1 MTAFQE
7 DPLVFL
13 LLEENMMVHMGRVLA
28 LVRFEG
34 ETAVLL
40 KDGSVMATGFTP
52 LTISRRSER
61 FMREGEEM
69 ARSMRQGG
77 KIL

>member
-1 MTAFQE
+1 M
-7 DPLVFL
+7 FL
-13 LLEENMMVHMGRVLA
+13 LLEENMMVHMDRVLA

-52 LTISRRSER
+52 LTSSRRSER

>member
-1 MTAFQE
+1 M
-7 DPLVFL
+7 VFL

-40 KDGSVMATGFTP
+40 RDGTVMATGFTP
-52 LTISRRSER
+52 PTLARRSAC
-61 FMREGEEM
+61 FMEEGK
-69 ARSMRQGG
+69 ALAQSLRQGG

>member
-1 MTAFQE
+1 M
-7 DPLVFL
+7 FL
-13 LLEENMMVHMGRVLA
+13 LLEESMTVHMGRVIA

-40 KDGSVMATGFTP
+40 RDGSVMATGFTP
-52 LTISRRSER
+52 ATIARRSER
-61 FMREGEEM
+61 FMEKGKERV
-69 ARSMRQGG
+69 RSMRQGG

>member
-1 MTAFQE
+1 M
-7 DPLVFL
+7 VFL
-13 LLEENMMVHMGRVLA
+13 LLEENMMVHMDRVLA

-52 LTISRRSER
+52 LTISRRSKR

>member
-1 MTAFQE
+1 M
-7 DPLVFL
+7 VFL
-13 LLEENMMVHMGRVLA
+13 LLEENMMVHMGRILA

-40 KDGSVMATGFTP
+40 RDGSVMATGFTP
-52 LTISRRSER
+52 PTLARRSAR
-61 FMREGEEM
+61 FVEKGK
-69 ARSMRQGG
+69 ALAQSLRQGG

>member
-1 MTAFQE
+1 M
-7 DPLVFL
+7 VFL
-13 LLEENMMVHMGRVLA
+13 LLEENMLVHMDKVLA

-34 ETAVLL
+34 ETAVFLR
-40 KDGSVMATGFTP
+40 DGSVMATGFTP
-52 LTISRRSER
+52 LTISKRAER
-61 FMREGEEM
+61 FMLEGEEM

>member
-1 MTAFQE
+1 M
-7 DPLVFL
+7 FL

-40 KDGSVMATGFTP
+40 RDGSVMATGFTP
-52 LTISRRSER
+52 PTLARRSAR
-61 FMREGEEM
+61 FVEKGK
-69 ARSMRQGG
+69 ALAQSLRQGG

>member
-1 MTAFQE
+1 
-7 DPLVFL
+7 
-13 LLEENMMVHMGRVLA
+13 MGRVLA

-40 KDGSVMATGFTP
+40 RDGSVMATGFTP
-52 LTISRRSER
+52 PTLARRSAR
-61 FMREGEEM
+61 FVEKGK
-69 ARSMRQGG
+69 ALAQSLRQGG

>member
-1 MTAFQE
+1 M
-7 DPLVFL
+7 VFL

-40 KDGSVMATGFTP
+40 RDGTVMATGFTP
-52 LTISRRSER
+52 LTLARRSAR
-61 FMREGEEM
+61 FMEEGK
-69 ARSMRQGG
+69 ALAQSLRQGG

>member
-1 MTAFQE
+1 M
-7 DPLVFL
+7 VFL

-40 KDGSVMATGFTP
+40 RDGSVMATGFTP
-52 LTISRRSER
+52 PTLARRSAR
-61 FMREGEEM
+61 FVEKGK
-69 ARSMRQGG
+69 ALAQSLRQGG

>member
-1 MTAFQE
+1 M
-7 DPLVFL
+7 FL
-13 LLEENMMVHMGRVLA
+13 LLEESMLVHVGRVLA

-40 KDGSVMATGFTP
+40 RDGSVMATGFTP
-52 LTISRRSER
+52 PTIAKRSGR
-61 FMREGEEM
+61 FMEEGKER
-69 ARSMRQGG
+69 ARVLRQGG